1 MNIIKK
7 LDFNTKKVYNI
18 SIKFNIKNN
27 TMITDKIISI
37 SDLRTNAT
45 NVIKELPQTGS
56 KYIFVHNKPKAV
68 LVDIDWYDNV
78 SKSFDQHW
86 IEMVEPDEWEKKS
99 IVEYEKEKKQ
109 WTLELIDSDVF
120 FKSLK

>member
-78 SKSFDQHW
+78 SKSFDQH
-86 IEMVEPDEWEKKS
+86 
-99 IVEYEKEKKQ
+99 
-109 WTLELIDSDVF
+109 
-120 FKSLK
+120 